1 VYTTSWCPYC
11 KRAREYL
18 VSKGIDFAEYDM
30 EKDREA
36 AARKK
41 ELHGTC
47 GVPVAVIDGNVIC
60 GFSEEAYGKALK
72 ERTEGK

>member
-1 VYTTSWCPYC
+1 VYTTNWCPYC

-18 VSKGIDFAEYDM
+18 VSKGIDFADYDVG
-30 EKDREA
+30 KDREA

-47 GVPVAVIDGNVIC
+47 GVPV
-60 GFSEEAYGKALK
+60 
-72 ERTEGK
+72 